1 MPETVTQVV
10 EYKGKLTFG
19 TTKPDGV
26 PRKLID
32 ITRLESM
39 GRKYNIDL
47 ESGLKKTF
55 IWYLNEQLKG

>member
-26 PRKLID
+26 LRKLID
-32 ITRLESM
+32 VSRLEDM
-39 GRKYNIDL
+39 GWRYSINLEVGLAKTYNWYL
-47 ESGLKKTF
+47 ESCK
-55 IWYLNEQLKG
+55 